1 MPQFQLT
8 RIIQET
14 VLEGRKP
21 AKVIA
26 EEIGKPYSTL
36 LREVNPFDTSA
47 KIGVETVLD
56 IMNATGNVS
65 PLEYMARQMGYQLT
79 PLEEKTSEAPVR
91 RTQNLSASIAA
102 GCSA

>member
-8 RIIQET
+8 RIIQEA

-26 EEIGKPYSTL
+26 KEIGKPYSTL

-56 IMNATGNVS
+56 IMTATGNVQ

-79 PLEEKTSEAPVR
+79 PLEEKAPEAPSR
-91 RTQNLSASIAA
+91 RTQNLSVSIPA
-102 GCSA
+102 GFIA